1 MEANLFSNKF
11 PTPKQK
17 DIALYF
23 LHRLRSS
30 AEAKIAVDEYSS
42 AISLAHMVSRF
53 DNERLCA
60 SIHVH
65 LTFVRIVRNEK
76 GSLGFPCTTF
86 DHVRRGCTF
95 EEEDSID
102 ETEPMNVLFE
112 G

>member
-1 MEANLFSNKF
+1 MEANLYSNKF
-11 PTPKQK
+11 PSPKQK
-17 DIALYF
+17 DIAMYF

-30 AEAKIAVDEYSS
+30 SEATIAVDEYSS
-42 AISLAHMVSRF
+42 SITLAHMISRF

-60 SIHVH
+60 SIHIH

-76 GSLGFPCTTF
+76 GSFGFPCTTF

-95 EEEDSID
+95 DDESRID
-102 ETEPMNVLFE
+102 ETKSMNVLFE